1 MSELGL
7 TVDPYLER
15 LRVHAQALRNRPVVT
30 PPPPPPRLSGGR
42 PDQLAFW
49 QSPVVRAEINRRIT
63 GDPTLSPEAYFA
75 SHYGPSLPTPDV
87 LALRASDARLELAL
101 VEEGS
106 CGKIVGLDPEEA
118 RAESANGNVP
128 EELRERIRFQQ
139 GEPREWKPRAPLG
152 AVLARSVL
160 HRQDDLE
167 GLLDH
172 VREILS
178 PGGLVFVDEFV
189 GPARFQW
196 TDRQLEVVNRLLSVL
211 PDELLVDLG
220 ALDGR
225 RKRTVGRPDPAGHA
239 VSNPHDA
246 VHSDRIVDCLDE
258 RFERVE
264 VSFYGGAVYHQLFSR
279 IMGNFAP
286 HPMLVRVLMEV
297 DALLSDMEVL
307 ASDYVWGIWRRR

>member
-1 MSELGL
+1 MSDLGS
-7 TVDPYLER
+7 TADPFLER
-15 LRVHAQALRNRPVVT
+15 LRVHAQALRERPAVS
-30 PPPPPPRLSGGR
+30 PPPPPPVTALGR

-49 QSPVVRAEINRRIT
+49 QSPVVRAEINRRIS

-75 SHYGPSLPTPDV
+75 REHGSSLPAPEALT
-87 LALRASDARLELAL
+87 LRAGDAKLELAL
-101 VEEGS
+101 IEQGS
-106 CGKIVGLDPEEA
+106 CQRIIGLDPDAA

-128 EELRERIRFQQ
+128 EARREQIHFQQ
-139 GEPREWKPRAPLG
+139 GEPSHWQPQAPLG

-160 HRQDDLE
+160 HRQEDLE

-172 VREILS
+172 VRQMLL
-178 PGGLVFVDEFV
+178 PGGLLFVDEFI

-196 TDRQLEVVNRLLSVL
+196 TETQLEVVNRLLGAL

-220 ALDGR
+220 AADGR
-225 RKRTVGRPDPAGHA
+225 RKRVVGRPDPAAHA

-246 VHSDRIVDCLDE
+246 VHSDRIVECLDE

-286 HPMLVRVLMEV
+286 HPALVRVVMEV
-297 DALLSDMEVL
+297 DGLLTDMEVL
-307 ASDYVWGIWRRR
+307 TSDYLWGVWRRP